1 MRRPLIEAGMTPIA
15 IGYASAL
22 LLILALLIGMP
33 VAPAMG
39 LIGVGGML
47 LTAGTAFTVG
57 QLKSL
62 PFAVVNNYDF
72 AVLPMFVLM
81 GALAEASGITTL
93 LFRALQDWLGRVR
106 GGLYQAVVLGSA
118 IFAAISGST
127 IVNAVVFTRIA
138 FPEMVKYGYDRSLSI
153 GCIAATGSF
162 AAMIPPSITMVIYAI
177 MTEQSVG
184 RLLIAGIIPG
194 ILTAIV
200 YFIGIWILMRW
211 RPHLAPPM
219 PTTVDWSARIRST
232 LLVWPILLLILP
244 VMGGLYAGLY
254 PASAAGAVGAF
265 IAFVIAIW
273 RRHGA
278 RSWLAPVLSE
288 TAAISCTMFAILIGG
303 LLLSRMLVISGVI
316 DHLVT
321 AITSIASTP
330 TRFMILACVLYL
342 VLGCFLDTTS
352 MMVVTLPFL
361 FPVVVALK
369 IDPIWFG
376 IVLVK
381 LIEISVVTPPV
392 GVNLFAVMSAA
403 GKGTTMQEV
412 VRGVTPFI
420 VLEILVLAVLVAVPE
435 LSTWLPT
442 KMLGK

>member
-1 MRRPLIEAGMTPIA
+1 MSAIV
-15 IGYASAL
+15 IGYLSAL
-22 LLILALLIGMP
+22 ALVIALVAGVP

-39 LIGVGGML
+39 LVGIVGML
-47 LTAGTAFTVG
+47 LSVGPAFTFA

-81 GALAEASGITTL
+81 GALAEASGITAL
-93 LFRALQDWLGRVR
+93 LFRSLQDWLGRVR

-138 FPEMVKYGYDRSLSI
+138 YPEMVRYGYDRSLSI

-184 RLLIAGIIPG
+184 RLLIAGVVPG
-194 ILTAIV
+194 VLTAIV
-200 YFIGIWILMRW
+200 YFIGIWLMIIW
-211 RPHLAPPM
+211 RPHLAPSRPAA
-219 PTTVDWSARIRST
+219 VDWRLRWRVT
-232 LLVWPILLLILP
+232 LQVWPILLLIVP

-265 IAFVIAIW
+265 VAFLIALW
-273 RRHGA
+273 RRRGA
-278 RSWLAPVLSE
+278 RGWLGGVLGE

-316 DHLVT
+316 DHLVS
-321 AITSIASTP
+321 AITSVASTP

-361 FPVVVALK
+361 FPIVVALK

-403 GKGTTMQEV
+403 GKDTSMREV
-412 VRGVTPFI
+412 VRGVSPFI
-420 VLEILVLAVLVAVPE
+420 VLEILVLAVLVAIPE
-435 LSTWLPT
+435 LSTWLPNQ
-442 KMLGK
+442 MLGK